1 MHSEYLKVWNYFD
14 VTAFVLHVAN
24 RLRNTV
30 LQKIWSCQTLFLCSI
45 TLLSN
50 QVDELYAPTN
60 NH

>member
-30 LQKIWSCQTLFLCSI
+30 LQKIWTCQTLFC
-45 TLLSN
+45 
-50 QVDELYAPTN
+50 DELYAPTN